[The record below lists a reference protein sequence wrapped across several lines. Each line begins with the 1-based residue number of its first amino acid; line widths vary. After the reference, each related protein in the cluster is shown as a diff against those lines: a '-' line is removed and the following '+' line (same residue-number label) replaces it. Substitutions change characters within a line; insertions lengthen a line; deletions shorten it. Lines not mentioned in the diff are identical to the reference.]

1 MSWSIHSSCNSGRF
15 IDENIKWRSITL
27 SGMTHYTW
35 SPSNILLGSSLGAV
49 FVAVMKLMN
58 ILESLAFNK
67 MTHYTWSPS
76 NILLGSSLGAVFV
89 AVMKLM
95 NILESLAFNKMT
107 HYTWSPSNIL
117 LGSSLGAVFVANDP
131 LPLVPRK
138 STYED
143 SINLPL
149 WLFCGLIFLLIQKQE
164 YRRTPVLLNDKSS
177 GPSMAPTLQD
187 AKKVPRGNCKVAFS
201 DKSSGPSIA
210 SALQD
215 AKKVPRCNCKVT
227 FSDIVWV
234 DPLPWFPG
242 KVPMKVPST
251 LALLWRTLCC
261 GDDARTQNSRGQ
273 EYQNL

>member
-95 NILESLAFNKMT
+95 NILESLAFNDLV
-107 HYTWSPSNIL
+107 W
-117 LGSSLGAVFVANDP
+117 NDP

-138 STYED
+138 NTYED
-143 SINLPL
+143 YINLPL

-234 DPLPWFPG
+234 
-242 KVPMKVPST
+242 
-251 LALLWRTLCC
+251 RNI
-261 GDDARTQNSRGQ
+261 RQ
-273 EYQNL
+273 Y